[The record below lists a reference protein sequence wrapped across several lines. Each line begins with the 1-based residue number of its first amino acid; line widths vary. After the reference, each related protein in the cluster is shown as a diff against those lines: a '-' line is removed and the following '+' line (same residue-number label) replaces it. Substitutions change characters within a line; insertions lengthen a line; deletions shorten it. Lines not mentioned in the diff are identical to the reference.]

1 MCDVAA
7 MRIHTDVD
15 NQDILY
21 ISKDNAVSTQ
31 RHGPKLIICVY
42 LN

>member
-7 MRIHTDVD
+7 MRIHTVVD

-21 ISKDNAVSTQ
+21 ISKDNAVST
-31 RHGPKLIICVY
+31 HNTKAWS
-42 LN
+42 